1 MGLICSRCS
10 GFNNFIKNFLWPDSY
25 KSKLDLNNNIEYTV
39 LGNENS
45 IKIFGTENPEQFWI
59 CSMRKKH
66 PISQNWC
73 SCLDKWC
80 SQNPITVPK

>member
-10 GFNNFIKNFLWPDSY
+10 GLNNFIKSFLWPDSY
-25 KSKLDLNNNIEYTV
+25 KSKLDLNNIIEYTE
-39 LGNENS
+39 LRNEND
-45 IKIFGTENPEQFWI
+45 IKILGTENSEQFWT
-59 CSMRKKH
+59 CSMRNKH

-80 SQNPITVPK
+80 SEHPIKVHK